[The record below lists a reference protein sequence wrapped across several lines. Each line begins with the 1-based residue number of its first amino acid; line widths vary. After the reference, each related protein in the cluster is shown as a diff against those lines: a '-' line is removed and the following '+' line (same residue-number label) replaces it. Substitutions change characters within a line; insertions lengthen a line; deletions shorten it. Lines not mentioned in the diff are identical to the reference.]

1 MNCHRKERQRMFLG
15 KRLHKAIQWAWTLH
29 CNACRDRNRGR
40 FNLSLE
46 WIADQL
52 QWDTGRE
59 RLISLRAYKKNWLY
73 SVLGLCCCNYF
84 IRQGKMINCLNCDLN
99 LCTDQKSL
107 RQFLLKFMGQCVFF
121 NFFVE
126 AILTLKSWQHYCK
139 HVLVKF
145 VVS

>member
-1 MNCHRKERQRMFLG
+1 MNCHGKERQRMFLG
-15 KRLHKAIQWAWTLH
+15 KGLHKAIQWAWTLH

-59 RLISLRAYKKNWLY
+59 RLISLHAYKKNWPT

-84 IRQGKMINCLNCDLN
+84 IRQGKMINCLFCDLN
-99 LCTDQKSL
+99 LHYWIVLISRVFNSFCLNLWANVCFSI
-107 RQFLLKFMGQCVFF
+107 FLWKQYWRLSHGNITVNMF
-121 NFFVE
+121 
-126 AILTLKSWQHYCK
+126 
-139 HVLVKF
+139 
-145 VVS
+145 